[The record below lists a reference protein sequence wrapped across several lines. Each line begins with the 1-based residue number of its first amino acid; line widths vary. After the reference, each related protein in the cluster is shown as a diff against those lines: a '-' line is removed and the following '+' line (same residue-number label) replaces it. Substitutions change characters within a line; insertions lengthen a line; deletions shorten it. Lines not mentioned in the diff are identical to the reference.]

1 MSKEELLD
9 ILENGITVGEAIRR
23 LEKYDKNMLLVNV
36 RGKEYLPVADINE
49 TNIDWCYDEI
59 ISRKVVSIY

>member
-1 MSKEELLD
+1 MNKEELLD
-9 ILENGITVGEAIRR
+9 ILENGMTVGKAIRR

-36 RGKEYLPVADINE
+36 RGKEYLPVSDIHE
-49 TNIDWCYDEI
+49 TNIDYCYEEI